1 MYKTN
6 VNKPQRS
13 LKPTGLSNL
22 RLFLLCFDCETNF
35 RNRVCA
41 CMKTS
46 MAPQLAKIALC
57 TQFLQKTLTI
67 FERSARRIYM
77 KY

>member
-1 MYKTN
+1 MLTN
-6 VNKPQRS
+6 LKEIS
-13 LKPTGLSNL
+13 KPTGLSNL